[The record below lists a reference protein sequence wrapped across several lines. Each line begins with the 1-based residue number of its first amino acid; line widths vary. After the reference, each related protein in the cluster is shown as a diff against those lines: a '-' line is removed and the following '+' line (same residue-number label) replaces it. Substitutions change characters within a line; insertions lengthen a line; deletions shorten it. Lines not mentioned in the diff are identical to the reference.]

1 MIINTSNVSSS
12 RQSAGKKL
20 QGRFSNINRK
30 HLFTLVLAVTVVGT
44 NYSYSISMMFLTTFI
59 LAYLTK
65 GSRRR

>member
-1 MIINTSNVSSS
+1 MIINTSKVNSS
-12 RQSAGKKL
+12 RQSVGKKL

-30 HLFTLVLAVTVVGT
+30 YLFTLVLAVTVVGT

-59 LAYLTK
+59 LAYLSK

>member
-1 MIINTSNVSSS
+1 MIINTSNVNYS
-12 RQSAGKKL
+12 RQYVGKKL
-20 QGRFSNINRK
+20 QSGFSNINRK